1 MSDCND
7 CMYLKIYRGSK
18 DRYGVPQEPDDFEC
32 LKMDEMTEEEIDK
45 YYCDGESGCPCYEM
59 NDYDPYFDDYDNRW

>member
-1 MSDCND
+1 MSNCND
-7 CMYLKIYRGSK
+7 CLYLKIYRGSK

-45 YYCDGESGCPCYEM
+45 YFSDGESGCPYYEM
-59 NDYDPYFDDYDNRW
+59 NNYEPYFDDYDDRW

>member
-1 MSDCND
+1 MSNCSDCL
-7 CMYLKIYRGSK
+7 YLKTYRGSK

-32 LKMDEMTEEEIDK
+32 LKMEEMTEKEIDK
-45 YYCDGESGCPCYEM
+45 YYCDGESGCPYYEM

>member
-18 DRYGVPQEPDDFEC
+18 DRYGVPQEPDDYEC
-32 LKMDEMTEEEIDK
+32 LKMDEMTEEEFDK
-45 YYCDGESGCPCYEM
+45 YYCDGEDGCPCYEM

>member
-18 DRYGVPQEPDDFEC
+18 DRYGVPQEPDDCEC
-32 LKMDEMTEEEIDK
+32 LKMDDMSEEEFDK

>member
-1 MSDCND
+1 MSNCIDCL
-7 CMYLKIYRGSK
+7 YYKIYRGSK
-18 DRYGVPQEPDDFEC
+18 DRYGVPQEPDDCEC

-45 YYCDGESGCPCYEM
+45 YFCDGEDGCPCFEM